1 MRIHRH
7 LLLRKYKITVYACL
21 MGIVILIN
29 AHFLDWQIFERISQ
43 FLHSLEEYQIDE
55 LVIASLILFIGIFI
69 DVLRNAIQDKHL
81 IEIQQQ
87 RLRVLKATMT
97 TVHDI
102 MNNFLNSMVLFRV
115 QAQKTQTLNPESID
129 MLNGL
134 IRDTAQKIVAL
145 SDMDD
150 TPEKKLAAG
159 KIGIDYE
166 KKSELKH
173 FDSSS
178 ISK

>member
-1 MRIHRH
+1 M
-7 LLLRKYKITVYACL
+7 LRKYKISIYACL
-21 MGIVILIN
+21 TGMVVLGN
-29 AHFLDWQIFERISQ
+29 AHFFNWQIFERFAQ
-43 FLHSLEEYQIDE
+43 FFHSLEEYQVDE
-55 LVIASLILFIGIFI
+55 LVIACLILFFGIFI

-115 QAQKTQTLNPESID
+115 QAQKTQALNPESID

-145 SDMDD
+145 GDMND
-150 TPEKKLAAG
+150 TPEKKLAAD

-166 KKSELKH
+166 KKAK
-173 FDSSS
+173 
-178 ISK
+178 